1 MAGLKATRRIWTPF
15 ALAALCLL
23 AATWAGPVL
32 TWVLLLSALGL
43 IVDGATKWFSGTGR
57 LEDHRQ

>member
-1 MAGLKATRRIWTPF
+1 MATVKARRRIWIPF
-15 ALAALCLL
+15 ALAAACLV

-43 IVDGATKWFSGTGR
+43 ALDGATKWFSGTGH

>member
-1 MAGLKATRRIWTPF
+1 MATLRARRRIWIPF
-15 ALAALCLL
+15 ALAALCLV

-32 TWVLLLSALGL
+32 TWVLLLTALGL
-43 IVDGATKWFSGTGR
+43 VLDGATKWFSGTGH

>member
-1 MAGLKATRRIWTPF
+1 MDGVKATRRIWIPF

-23 AATWAGPVL
+23 GATWAGSVL
-32 TWVLLLSALGL
+32 TWVLLLAALGFV
-43 IVDGATKWFSGTGR
+43 VDGATKWFSGTGH

>member
-1 MAGLKATRRIWTPF
+1 MTRRIWIPF

-23 AATWAGPVL
+23 LANWAGSVL
-32 TWVLLLSALGL
+32 TWVLILVAIGL
-43 IVDGATKWFSGTGR
+43 VFDGATKWFAGTGH

>member
-1 MAGLKATRRIWTPF
+1 MATLNANRRILIPF

-23 AATWAGPVL
+23 AATWAGSVM
-32 TWVLLLSALGL
+32 TWVLLLTALVL
-43 IVDGATKWFSGTGR
+43 VLDGATKWFSGTGR

>member
-1 MAGLKATRRIWTPF
+1 MANLRATRRIWIPF

-23 AATWAGPVL
+23 AASFVGSVL
-32 TWVLLLSALGL
+32 TWVLLLTALAL
-43 IVDGATKWFSGTGR
+43 VLDGATKWFAGTGH